1 MSAILRWFH
10 DGDVR
15 YHAYF
20 RTLEHEPAM
29 RELIIA
35 TRDWQATDL
44 VPRART
50 LEDYSDAELLRYAQ
64 RLRDGLPE
72 HAREHLADAAAD

>member
-20 RTLEHEPAM
+20 RTLEHEPGL

-35 TRDWQATDL
+35 TREWQGADM
-44 VPRART
+44 VSRDRT
-50 LEDYSDAELLRYAQ
+50 LEDFSDAELLRYAHQ
-64 RLRDGLPE
+64 LRTGMRTHDK
-72 HAREHLADAAAD
+72 RLADAAAD